1 MTAKV
6 KAKGKRRKEIQ
17 KALSPKEQRA
27 FERKVKEALAEVE
40 ANADERY
47 DYAVTIL
54 QANSEEVHDAVE
66 KMVGVLRRLA
76 PETPRFKVDG
86 VYVNVDTEIL
96 ERINRKLHTWIAIRL
111 LVAAA
116 MWDIRVAGFQLPKK
130 KCARCLKK
138 VKS

>member
-1 MTAKV
+1 MSKV

-17 KALSPKEQRA
+17 KALSPKEQKA
-27 FERKVKEALAEVE
+27 FERRIKETLAEVE
-40 ANADERY
+40 AKADERY
-47 DYAVTIL
+47 DYAVAIL
-54 QANSEEVHDAVE
+54 QANSDDVRDAVE
-66 KMVGVLRRLA
+66 KMVAVLRKLA
-76 PETPRFKVDG
+76 PDTPRFMVDG

-96 ERINRKLHTWIAIRL
+96 ERINKKLHTWVAVRL

-138 VKS
+138 VK

>member
-1 MTAKV
+1 MAAKV
-6 KAKGKRRKEIQ
+6 QAKGKRRKEIQ

-27 FERKVKEALAEVE
+27 FERKVKESLVEVE
-40 ANADERY
+40 AKADERY
-47 DYAVTIL
+47 DYAVAIL
-54 QANSEEVHDAVE
+54 QANSEDVRDAVE
-66 KMVGVLRRLA
+66 KMMAVLRKLA
-76 PETPRFKVDG
+76 PDTPRFKVDG

-96 ERINRKLHTWIAIRL
+96 ERINKKLHTWVAVRL

-138 VKS
+138 VK